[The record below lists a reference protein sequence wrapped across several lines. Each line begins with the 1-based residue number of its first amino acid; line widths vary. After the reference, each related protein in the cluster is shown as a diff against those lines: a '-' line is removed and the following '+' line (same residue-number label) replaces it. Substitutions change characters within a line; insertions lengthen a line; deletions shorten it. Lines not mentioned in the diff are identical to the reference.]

1 MAHRGILALELIGAT
16 LLCSI
21 RYHNV
26 SFDMGLHYA
35 VISYIQEHFRFPSC
49 GSVADAYLE
58 IMCGYPPLTHT
69 LAATVGYLVGS
80 PFLGMIFVTAASV
93 FVLYAAILSM
103 MRFKKDL
110 ASVYAAIAICIVCLV
125 LIRYTS
131 MIGAEVRRNYFFS
144 QLVGSALLFG
154 FVATQRRL
162 HPLPSLIFMVVLG
175 WVYPIAA
182 VQLGCATIISMML
195 LREAPAKIGVYAL
208 LASAAI
214 FLHPLFRSSSGIAN
228 NNGDIGTG
236 YIPEV
241 WTMPIVWAL
250 AASSGGLFWYFMHE
264 KLPLRN
270 PIQFISISAAIACA
284 ALVQWAVFVVLGK
297 GSDYIVYKHL
307 FGAFTMLVANI
318 IVWSIVIAYP
328 SIQELE
334 MRRWATACG
343 IAIAAVFCSMT
354 IIPPVGG
361 LSTRAFARTE
371 RDARLSRQ
379 ILNSANHHEQFALE
393 IAIGKMPITE
403 TADRH
408 IQAMR
413 APPLVRR

>member
-1 MAHRGILALELIGAT
+1 
-16 LLCSI
+16 
-21 RYHNV
+21 
-26 SFDMGLHYA
+26 
-35 VISYIQEHFRFPSC
+35 
-49 GSVADAYLE
+49 
-58 IMCGYPPLTHT
+58 
-69 LAATVGYLVGS
+69 
-80 PFLGMIFVTAASV
+80 
-93 FVLYAAILSM
+93 
-103 MRFKKDL
+103 
-110 ASVYAAIAICIVCLV
+110 
-125 LIRYTS
+125 
-131 MIGAEVRRNYFFS
+131 
-144 QLVGSALLFG
+144 
-154 FVATQRRL
+154 
-162 HPLPSLIFMVVLG
+162 
-175 WVYPIAA
+175 
-182 VQLGCATIISMML
+182 
-195 LREAPAKIGVYAL
+195 
-208 LASAAI
+208 
-214 FLHPLFRSSSGIAN
+214 
-228 NNGDIGTG
+228 
-236 YIPEV
+236 
-241 WTMPIVWAL
+241 
-250 AASSGGLFWYFMHE
+250 MHE

-354 IIPPVGG
+354 IIPPIGG

-403 TADRH
+403 TANRH